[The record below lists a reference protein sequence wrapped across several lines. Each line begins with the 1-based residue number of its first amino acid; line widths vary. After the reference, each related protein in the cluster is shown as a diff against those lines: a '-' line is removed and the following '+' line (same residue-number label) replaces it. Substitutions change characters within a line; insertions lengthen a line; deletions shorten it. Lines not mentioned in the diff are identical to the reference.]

1 MNNVASA
8 RMLLSIAALAALA
21 ALFGGGANAKGL
33 DKRGSAGGGQAITTV
48 KPGMI
53 PYLSHGIGVDETQFA
68 TPTSPGFTGVH
79 AGIESRVFWSGA
91 IGDALKVDRAVA
103 AANEAY
109 DTYRDKTAIAARQ
122 ALFTGQQSSVGLTGD
137 SALTRRPGTVT
148 LPTASQKG
156 DGVDWSSFGLGA
168 AMAALLT
175 VGIAGVVLTSR
186 RRGGVALP

>member
-1 MNNVASA
+1 MNNTAST
-8 RMLLSIAALAALA
+8 RMLLSIAVLAALA
-21 ALFGGGANAKGL
+21 ALFGGGANADEG
-33 DKRGSAGGGQAITTV
+33 GSAGGTTAVTTV

-68 TPTSPGFTGVH
+68 TPTSPGFTGAH
-79 AGIESRVFWSGA
+79 AGIETRVFWSGA
-91 IGDALKVDRAVA
+91 TGDALKVDRAVA

-109 DTYRDKTAIAARQ
+109 YTYRDKTAIAARQ
-122 ALFTGQQSSVGLTGD
+122 ALFTGQQPSVGLTGD
-137 SALTRRPGTVT
+137 SAPTRRPGTVT
-148 LPTASQKG
+148 LPTASSAS

-175 VGIAGVVLTSR
+175 VGIAGVVLTTR

>member
-1 MNNVASA
+1 MNNTAST
-8 RMLLSIAALAALA
+8 RMLLSVAALAALA
-21 ALFGGGANAKGL
+21 ALFGGGANA
-33 DKRGSAGGGQAITTV
+33 DRGFAGGTPAVTTV

-68 TPTSPGFTGVH
+68 TPTSPGFTGD
-79 AGIESRVFWSGA
+79 ARWGSRLAFFGQGRP
-91 IGDALKVDRAVA
+91 GDARKVDRAVA

-109 DTYRDKTAIAARQ
+109 DTYRLKTAIAARQ
-122 ALFTGQQSSVGLTGD
+122 ALFTDQQPSVGLTGD
-137 SALTRRPGTVT
+137 SAPTRRPGTVT
-148 LPTASQKG
+148 LPTASSAS

-175 VGIAGVVLTSR
+175 VGIAGVVLTTR

>member
-1 MNNVASA
+1 MNNMAST

-33 DKRGSAGGGQAITTV
+33 DEGGSAGGAPAVTTV

-68 TPTSPGFTGVH
+68 TPTSPGFTGAH
-79 AGIESRVFWSGA
+79 AGIETRVFWSGA
-91 IGDALKVDRAVA
+91 TGDALKVDRAVA

-122 ALFTGQQSSVGLTGD
+122 ALFTGQQPSVGLTGD
-137 SALTRRPGTVT
+137 SAPTRRPGTVT
-148 LPTASQKG
+148 LPTASSAS

-175 VGIAGVVLTSR
+175 VGIAGVVLTTR